1 MSDFKDITVA
11 ELIES
16 VNSDHIY
23 CIQDFEE
30 NYPVECV
37 ASNLYM
43 DTHRWYE
50 TSTSVYKCSDGYVG
64 VNGVSQ
70 LFSED
75 MSYSDVDCPCIA
87 EEFAPVQSIVY
98 KPKREINY

>member
-1 MSDFKDITVA
+1 MSDFTNITVA

-16 VNSDHIY
+16 VNSDHFY

-30 NYPVECV
+30 NYQIECV
-37 ASNLYM
+37 ASNLDV

-70 LFSED
+70 LFSEN
-75 MSYSDVDCPCIA
+75 MSYSDVDCTCIA
-87 EEFAPVQSIVY
+87 EEFVPVQSIVY
-98 KPKREINY
+98 KPKREINS